1 MNNIAFFDFDGTITR
16 KDTLFDFLRFGFGN
30 FRFAFGIF
38 VISPILVAFKLKII
52 SNTKAKEYLLSW
64 FFKNMSMEYFL
75 EMANLYSLNRI
86 DKITRRSAMQKI
98 SWHKKQGDTVVIVS
112 ASPKYWLEPWCA
124 KNGLALLATKLE
136 IKKGVITGKISGRNC
151 YGDEKV
157 RRISEAYDL
166 EKFDYIYA
174 YGDSIG
180 DREMLGLANHKFYK
194 FFKD

>member
-1 MNNIAFFDFDGTITR
+1 
-16 KDTLFDFLRFGFGN
+16 
-30 FRFAFGIF
+30 
-38 VISPILVAFKLKII
+38 
-52 SNTKAKEYLLSW
+52 
-64 FFKNMSMEYFL
+64 MEYFL

-112 ASPKYWLEPWCA
+112 ASPKCWLEPWCA
-124 KNGLALLATKLE
+124 KNSLALLATKLE
-136 IKKGVITGKISGRNC
+136 IKNGVITGKISGRNC